1 MRFDLPL
8 PFAHEILQLSA
19 RGREGVRNSDLYVL
33 VSSGGSRI
41 PAYRNI
47 RAARDR
53 EVEMDSIDVTLMVT
67 MLRPTDDDARRCDA
81 VVELLELLGFVAHAS
96 VNVINWLDM
105 LEDNLDRK
113 LHCYSSIFA
122 LAETRRSGLL
132 GSDIDLARRTRISAG
147 LGDTD

>member
-1 MRFDLPL
+1 MSFDLPL

-53 EVEMDSIDVTLMVT
+53 EVEANSIDVTFTVT
-67 MLRPTDDDARRCDA
+67 MLRPSDDDARRRDA

-113 LHCYSSIFA
+113 FNFFMPY
-122 LAETRRSGLL
+122 
-132 GSDIDLARRTRISAG
+132 
-147 LGDTD
+147 

>member
-8 PFAHEILQLSA
+8 PFAHDILQLPA
-19 RGREGVRNSDLYVL
+19 RGSKGVRNCDLYVL
-33 VSSGGSRI
+33 VSSCGSRI
-41 PAYRNI
+41 PAYGNI
-47 RAARDR
+47 RRARDR
-53 EVEMDSIDVTLMVT
+53 EVEADSIDVALMVT

-81 VVELLELLGFVAHAS
+81 VVELLELLGFIAHAG
-96 VNVINWLDM
+96 VDVIDRLDM
-105 LEDNLDRK
+105 FEDNLDWK
-113 LHCYSSIFA
+113 LHHYSSILA